1 NADVLTAAG
10 NLLDRNSPARSDI
23 ALVVDAPHRPAVLRV
38 REDQTFLRIDGDLSS
53 SETSGFRSSND
64 AQWLGISFSGP
75 IEDQQAITLDDQKIV
90 NRIDGHLRCGGTN
103 LRIGSGEDS
112 LRGHIAIRHAIK
124 NDYALGTARSCAS
137 ISTRSDRKEN
147 FVVFRIGGHCAE
159 SRITHA
165 EDAGLR
171 PLDDANGRFFS
182 IGRSFEREDRL
193 CQRAVDDDFVV
204 NPVIR
209 ETMHRSAEQRFL
221 TFERSYRWFVFLR
234 LTGESRNLR
243 MGHSVRDPYL

>member
-1 NADVLTAAG
+1 M
-10 NLLDRNSPARSDI
+10 I
-23 ALVVDAPHRPAVLRV
+23 
-38 REDQTFLRIDGDLSS
+38 RI
-53 SETSGFRSSND
+53 R
-64 AQWLGISFSGP
+64 
-75 IEDQQAITLDDQKIV
+75 
-90 NRIDGHLRCGGTN
+90 R
-103 LRIGSGEDS
+103 
-112 LRGHIAIRHAIK
+112 
-124 NDYALGTARSCAS
+124 
-137 ISTRSDRKEN
+137 
-147 FVVFRIGGHCAE
+147 HCAE

-171 PLDDANGRFFS
+171 SLDDANGRFFS

-243 MGHSVRDPYL
+243 MGHSVRHPNLIAPFVIGQGLDLAKLQGDLVRRRAADRAAGRDISVRVQRIHGCRRVAEVGNPEFLILRIHEHTGRIQ